1 MKSGTV
7 VVAIALFAALGL
19 QAPMAAQ
26 HAQYKV
32 IDLGTLG
39 RPSAYGQGD
48 GPGTTQLING
58 AGTVVGLSD
67 TSIPFVVD
75 LLTEATAQDSKLTF
89 AMPLTSATTVTVS
102 PTSLIFSTQAIGT
115 VSPGKYV
122 TLKNTG
128 TLILTVNSIAI
139 IGTNRG
145 DFFISASTCGASLA
159 ASASCTIKVK
169 FKPTA
174 LETRSAVLSFT
185 DDAAGSPQTV
195 TLSGV
200 GTTAKISPTQL
211 NFGFVGLDVT
221 SLAKTVTLTN
231 VGTTTLTITDITI
244 TGTDA
249 SEFLQI
255 SSCGTSLAA
264 GAYCHISISFRPAAL
279 GTRKAVLSITDDAVG
294 SPQTVP
300 LSGTGGTGGT
310 LTGYCVHNLGGGPNC
325 GLTSDT
331 SQCPPGE
338 PAINPVH
345 IFCNFPFQSFHVD
358 EARRCSV
365 VVNGLRFGGRCQYH

>member
-1 MKSGTV
+1 MKSVRTNTCAGALTQRATLALLCLI
-7 VVAIALFAALGL
+7 AIARVAL
-19 QAPMAAQ
+19 A
-26 HAQYKV
+26 
-32 IDLGTLG
+32 
-39 RPSAYGQGD
+39 
-48 GPGTTQLING
+48 
-58 AGTVVGLSD
+58 
-67 TSIPFVVD
+67 SIFCAVLVVD
-75 LLTEATAQDSKLTF
+75 LLTEARAQDSKLTF

-185 DDAAGSPQTV
+185 DDAAGSPQNV

-338 PAINPVH
+338 FSCGQRSA
-345 IFCNFPFQSFHVD
+345 
-358 EARRCSV
+358 
-365 VVNGLRFGGRCQYH
+365 LRWFMSISLT